1 MALPFPQIDPVALSI
16 PVPWLGALPVRWY
29 ALAYITGIALG
40 WAYARRLAARG
51 RPVGPA
57 DVDDLVS
64 WAALGVI
71 VGGRLGYV
79 LFYAP
84 AHFAAD
90 PASVFYL
97 WQGGMAFHGG
107 LLGVGVAM
115 VVFARVRG
123 LPLLPLADIVACAA
137 PIGLFFG
144 RMANFVNGE
153 LYGRATEA
161 PWGMVFPDGGPLPRH
176 PSQLY
181 EAGLEGVVLFAVLW
195 ALSRRARPPGLLTGV
210 FLCLY
215 GTARF
220 CIESVREP
228 DVALVLDALTMGQTL
243 SIPMVF
249 LGFYLIARTWRPSP

>member
-1 MALPFPQIDPVALSI
+1 MALTFPQIDPVALSV

-29 ALAYITGIALG
+29 ALAYIAGIALG
-40 WAYARRLAARG
+40 WAYARRLAARWG
-51 RPVGPA
+51 MVGPA

-84 AHFAAD
+84 AQFAAD
-90 PASVFYL
+90 PLSALYL

-107 LLGVGVAM
+107 LLGVAVA
-115 VVFARVRG
+115 VFAFARVRG

-144 RMANFVNGE
+144 RVANFINGE

-181 EAGLEGVVLFAVLW
+181 EAALEGAVLFAVLW
-195 ALSRRARPPGLLTGV
+195 ALSRRACPPGVLAGV
-210 FLCLY
+210 FLSFY

-220 CIESVREP
+220 CIEFMREP
-228 DVALVLDALTMGQTL
+228 DTAFVLGAVTMGQAL
-243 SIPMVF
+243 SIPMIL
-249 LGFYLIARTWRPSP
+249 LGFYLIVRVWRPSP